1 MLKKLILAIAAIGVS
16 SAALAHDR
24 RDYER
29 ERDRG
34 RDHRVERFHEERR
47 PVMVRH
53 ERPVIVEHARPVVVQ
68 PAPRVVYAQPRMVY
82 PQPGIDIHLPL

>member
-1 MLKKLILAIAAIGVS
+1 MFKKVILAIAAIGVS
-16 SAALAHDR
+16 SAALAHDG

-34 RDHRVERFHEERR
+34 RVHRVVRVHE
-47 PVMVRH
+47 VR
-53 ERPVIVEHARPVVVQ
+53 RPVIVEHARPVVVE
-68 PAPRVVYAQPRMVY
+68 PAPRVVYAQPRVVY